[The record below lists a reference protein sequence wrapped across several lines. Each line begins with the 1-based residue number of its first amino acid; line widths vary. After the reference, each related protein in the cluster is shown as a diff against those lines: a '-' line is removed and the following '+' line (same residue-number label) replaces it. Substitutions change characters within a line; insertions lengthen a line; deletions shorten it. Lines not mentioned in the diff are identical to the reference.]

1 MLIGP
6 PSVKWQRLASSVSTE
21 VKMENLRRNEYEQI
35 EQSFIEKTAEEV
47 HVILSEMAGTVD
59 IN

>member
-1 MLIGP
+1 MG
-6 PSVKWQRLASSVSTE
+6 
-21 VKMENLRRNEYEQI
+21 NLRRNEYEQI
-35 EQSFIEKTAEEV
+35 EQSFMEKTAEEV